1 MSNRE
6 LRTLNVKGVNSLP
19 SKRIAFVCVTVT
31 MGEIWSVDATC
42 DSLHSLF
49 FLLNSLTFQTK
60 KKLEQTD
67 ENSVD
72 LIQIIRHWF
81 TAKQQHM

>member
-49 FLLNSLTFQTK
+49 FPPKFFDISNE